1 MSLPQQDFTFSDFAL
16 SESFDISKF
25 NTVFQSIATHINSLR
40 TEVSSKTSQ
49 LSPDGETYSG
59 TATNA
64 TNLVN
69 APSLSNDNN
78 QLKVTAGGKT
88 SAGLTVAYA
97 TTAGSA
103 TKAVGDESGNNIKA
117 SYGASLSLSGTS
129 LSLVNKNNTSLS
141 SVTLSKSNVGLGN
154 VDNTSDANK
163 SVKYATSA
171 GSTSG
176 TLSFV
181 NSNGTTVYSFN
192 GLNNVSV
199 NSSAFFLTKK
209 PVKITSDYFTGPS
222 DHREFYLNIP
232 KVSTSYFSWSFDIG
246 SSETFVKSKKCEG
259 ISGSYTFTFQTM
271 SGNTVTVNSDSTMYD
286 MVSSRVF
293 EYSYDGGGTWHDV
306 FAYDSNGSYWK
317 LFGMVESSEKPSQAR
332 FRVLKYYYI

>member
-49 LSPDGETYSG
+49 LSADGETYSG

-103 TKAVGDESGNNIKA
+103 N
-117 SYGASLSLSGTS
+117 
-129 LSLVNKNNTSLS
+129 
-141 SVTLSKSNVGLGN
+141 SVAWSNVTGKTNLSDNNFTNTYKGY
-154 VDNTSDANK
+154 VDD
-163 SVKYATSA
+163 
-171 GSTSG
+171 
-176 TLSFV
+176 L
-181 NSNGTTVYSFN
+181 
-192 GLNNVSV
+192 V
-199 NSSAFFLTKK
+199 NSSKTLKNGHTHSKLTFSNSSDGTTGDYDGSATKTIGYK
-209 PVKITSDYFTGPS
+209 SVLSTAQQNAVNSGITAS
-222 DHREFYLNIP
+222 
-232 KVSTSYFSWSFDIG
+232 KVSQYDGYNEKIDNRLFFIKQSSTSI
-246 SSETFVKSKKCEG
+246 
-259 ISGSYTFTFQTM
+259 I
-271 SGNTVTVNSDSTMYD
+271 NSDEAHLGRLRTGWTNSEYYEGVE
-286 MVSSRVF
+286 VSDRIFLAFVNHGMPPDL
-293 EYSYDGGGTWHDV
+293 SYKGRNWNNLAPFIYLLG
-306 FAYDSNGSYWK
+306 
-317 LFGMVESSEKPSQAR
+317 
-332 FRVLKYYYI
+332 I